1 MKISIGMLLWV
12 VACGGGTSEDSGTP
26 TTGSDESTVDTQ
38 DSGADEP
45 STSTWGTGPFADY
58 CHVQWPCS
66 TNAEAGAETEAV
78 YVWVYHGGTTDAVG
92 QGPGIRVEVGHGADG
107 STPPDA
113 SWNWFEAAYNEDKD
127 GLYPSD
133 VSNDEYQGTMT
144 APTAS
149 GAYDF
154 AARVSIDAG
163 ATWMACDLGGE
174 SCPGVGSDD
183 GYDSGSA
190 GELVV
195 P

>member
-1 MKISIGMLLWV
+1 MKTLLMMILCV
-12 VACGGGTSEDSGTP
+12 GACGGDPSEDSGSA
-26 TTGSDESTVDTQ
+26 TTDSEESTVDTQ
-38 DSGADEP
+38 DSTAPEP
-45 STSTWGTGPFADY
+45 TTSSWGTGPVADY
-58 CHVQWPCS
+58 CHVQWPCT
-66 TNAEAGAETEAV
+66 TNTDAGGESEAV
-78 YVWVYHGGTTDAVG
+78 YVWVYHGGTTDGAG
-92 QGPGIRVEVGHGADG
+92 QGPGVRVEVGHGADG

-113 SWNWFEAAYNEDKD
+113 SWTWYEAVYNEDKD
-127 GLYPSD
+127 GLYPGD

-144 APTAS
+144 APSES
-149 GAYDF
+149 GVYDF

-163 ATWMACDLGGE
+163 VTWMACDLGGE